1 MKNSTQCNNDTIEDL
16 DPSVVIIN
24 GLEQST
30 PESAVASAEEFIS
43 DPIAESNPDFPDLQE
58 GNENWFQRSSIT
70 ILLPIFYGATSSIMN
85 LYYFVELERRYG
97 VENGILGLMLALS
110 YATRVLFSSLG
121 RAIPKTSA
129 FVGSILTLVGY
140 YMMLLSVHR
149 DMVKDSL
156 QYVHSND
163 THSLS
168 LFVLG
173 TTLTQCNEAM
183 YSAMQMFIHL
193 LHGTNVPTASS
204 RLKSNYHTIKVS
216 RVISFLTGGIL
227 YHLYSIDGVAALAA
241 IMVILQILN
250 LVAFYVVDIYRIP
263 NYMRPGMQ
271 GHEDEQSYKAKFR
284 PSLNVSA
291 VRSRRRIFKTDMSKL
306 HRLLGTYYTVDI
318 PPSILQK
325 IIPICVYGRS
335 ISVLCIWSS
344 VAIIMDHDFAFNF
357 IVIGSMMACATL
369 IDWIASIVFLRNDMH
384 LYFKE
389 VFPSPRDLFYSLSGM
404 AFSCVLMVI
413 PLFITFVS
421 GFFLF
426 CIFNAILKIMLLDMQ
441 GNGGIVATDGILFTT
456 FRRVSV
462 GISLVCIPML
472 FELQSSLP
480 MVLGLS
486 YILLILF
493 ALILFLYRSNKVD
506 SNSNNEDDSVCQNA
520 MEEIEKHR
528 SIVKKS
534 HMQLNRCNQPEQN
547 LQYDEQLMVA
557 SMIRG
562 KDF

>member
-1 MKNSTQCNNDTIEDL
+1 MKSSSQCNNDTIED
-16 DPSVVIIN
+16 DPSDVIIN
-24 GLEQST
+24 VLEQVS
-30 PESAVASAEEFIS
+30 SAAEEFIS
-43 DPIAESNPDFPDLQE
+43 DPPIAESNPDFPDLQE
-58 GNENWFQRSSIT
+58 GKEEHWFQRFSI
-70 ILLPIFYGATSSIMN
+70 IVLLPIFYGTTSSIIN
-85 LYYFVELERRYG
+85 LYYFVELERRYS
-97 VENGILGLMLALS
+97 VENGIIGLMLALS
-110 YATRVLFSSLG
+110 YASRVLFSSLG
-121 RAIPKTSA
+121 RVIPKTSA
-129 FVGSILTLVGY
+129 FAGSVLTLVGY

-156 QYVHSND
+156 QYVHSNG

-183 YSAMQMFIHL
+183 CSAMQMFIHL
-193 LHGTNVPTASS
+193 IYGTNVPIASA

-216 RVISFLTGGIL
+216 RVISLLTGGIL

-263 NYMRPGMQ
+263 NHMRQ
-271 GHEDEQSYKAKFR
+271 NEQSYTPNFI
-284 PSLNVSA
+284 PSLNISA

-306 HRLLGTYYTVDI
+306 HRFLGTYYTADI
-318 PPSILQK
+318 PSSILQK
-325 IIPICVYGRS
+325 IIPISVYGRT
-335 ISVLCIWSS
+335 ISVICIWSS
-344 VAIIMDHDFAFNF
+344 VAIKMDHDFAFNF
-357 IVIGSMMACATL
+357 IAIGSMMACATL

-404 AFSCVLMVI
+404 AFSCALMVI
-413 PLFITFVS
+413 PLFITFVI

-486 YILLILF
+486 YVLLTLF
-493 ALILFLYRSNKVD
+493 ALILCLFRSNKVV
-506 SNSNNEDDSVCQNA
+506 SNNNNEDDAVCHNA

-534 HMQLNRCNQPEQN
+534 RMQLNRCNQPQRN